1 MLGHSSSCGREIEG
15 YLDLIDQGICIFAP
29 DFTLKACNRPFR
41 ELLDYP
47 EELCSPGTPLIEFL
61 RIDCE
66 RGLHGDQTPEEVFEG
81 FRSEVLSAPSAVFE
95 TRLHNGQVI
104 EFARRR
110 APDGAVVCTFTN
122 ITGMRRAAE
131 ALERDSAIIRHLSDA
146 VAVTDLER
154 RIVYH
159 NPAFSRLFGLTPRDA
174 LHRRLPPEGF
184 ERAAMTEEEFARRLG
199 EQIAERGKHTF
210 QLELGPVG
218 EREELVVEGVIV
230 PRRDTSGDHVG
241 YIAVYRDVTEQT
253 RISRRLLRQ
262 DRIIA
267 QLSEA
272 VVIADTDCIATDC
285 NEAAERLFGYSRAE
299 LIGQH
304 IPTLLY
310 GEPTPGYPRGEDI
323 LASLKALHRW
333 SGEMLLKTK
342 NGGARLFDC
351 NVQPFFDEQ
360 GRHIGYIGVHRDV
373 TERRAAEDALRRQ
386 ALVMEHLS
394 EAVVV
399 TDAKGV
405 PEEFNACA
413 ERLLGLS
420 YLGEE
425 PAAIRERLALI
436 ARTVQREGRY
446 EGLYSFVDERGEEI
460 HMDAVGVALTTRPG
474 APPSIVSVHRD
485 ITERVRQE
493 REQKALQEQMERWKR
508 LETLGR
514 LAGGMAHDFNNV
526 LTPIIGYAHLVLHQL
541 DPDSRAAEDM
551 KRVIDG
557 METARD
563 MVRNI
568 LTFGQRVELKRRP
581 ISFDRTIDNAVDI
594 LTGMLPDNIRV
605 QRSLDCPGATIFGN
619 STQLHQIVMNLCTNA
634 VQAMPE
640 GGEIRILTDRGG
652 DWEARRR
659 EYDLPEGAHVRLVVE
674 DDGCGIPAKDIEH
687 IFEPFYTTKPKGK
700 GTGLGLSVVHGIVR
714 SHGGAITVHSEPGV
728 GTRFEI
734 YLPLAR
740 EGALGMAEDEAG
752 TPARAVPSATRRGR
766 HILVVDDESDVREM
780 LTRLLAEQ
788 GCTTQTAPHGRTAL
802 EIMERRLP
810 DLLITDRTM
819 PEMDGEALTR
829 AVHRRWPQLP
839 VILMSGMIDAQMIR
853 HHREWGAATI
863 LAKPILPS
871 ELQRA
876 IADAFESVARQERH
890 RHAG

>member
-1 MLGHSSSCGREIEG
+1 M
-15 YLDLIDQGICIFAP
+15 
-29 DFTLKACNRPFR
+29 
-41 ELLDYP
+41 
-47 EELCSPGTPLIEFL
+47 
-61 RIDCE
+61 
-66 RGLHGDQTPEEVFEG
+66 
-81 FRSEVLSAPSAVFE
+81 
-95 TRLHNGQVI
+95 
-104 EFARRR
+104 
-110 APDGAVVCTFTN
+110 CTFTN

-184 ERAAMTEEEFARRLG
+184 SRASMTEDAFARQLG
-199 EQIAERGKHTF
+199 EQIAERGKHAF
-210 QLELGPVG
+210 QLELGPIG

-230 PRRDTSGDHVG
+230 PRRDTSGDQVG

-285 NEAAERLFGYSRAE
+285 NEAAERLLGYSRSE

-304 IPTLLY
+304 IPSLLY
-310 GEPTPGYPRGEDI
+310 GDPTPGYPDGDDI
-323 LASLKALHRW
+323 LASLKSLHRW

-342 NGGARLFDC
+342 SGGPRLFDC

-420 YLGEE
+420 YLGRQ
-425 PAAIRERLALI
+425 PKAVRERLELI
-436 ARTVQREGRY
+436 AREVLLEGRY
-446 EGLYSFVDERGEEI
+446 EGLYSFTDERGEEV
-460 HMDAVGVALTTRPG
+460 HMDAVGVALATRPG

-541 DPDSRAAEDM
+541 EPDSRAAEDM

-568 LTFGQRVELKRRP
+568 LTFGQRVGMKRRP
-581 ISFDRTIDNAVDI
+581 ISFDRTIDNAIDI
-594 LTGMLPDNIRV
+594 LAGMLPDNIRV
-605 QRSLDCPGATIFGN
+605 RRSLDCPGATVFGN

-634 VQAMPE
+634 AQAMPD
-640 GGEIRILTDRGG
+640 GGEIRISTDRGG
-652 DWEARRR
+652 DWEVRRR
-659 EYDLPEGAHVRLVVE
+659 EYNLPEGAHVRLVVE
-674 DDGCGIPAKDIEH
+674 DDGCGIPTEEIEH

-714 SHGGAITVHSEPGV
+714 SHGGAITVLSEPGV
-728 GTRFEI
+728 GTRFEV

-740 EGALGMAEDEAG
+740 EGALGLAEDEADAPG
-752 TPARAVPSATRRGR
+752 LEAPRPEASGLRV
-766 HILVVDDESDVREM
+766 LVVDDEEDVREM
-780 LTRLLAEQ
+780 LSRLLEEK
-788 GCTTQTAPHGRTAL
+788 GYRVETAHHGRAAL
-802 EIMERRLP
+802 EAMEKHLP
-810 DLLITDRTM
+810 DLLISDRSM
-819 PEMDGEALTR
+819 PEMDGEALART
-829 AVHRRWPQLP
+829 AQQRWPDLP
-839 VILMSGMIDAQMIR
+839 IILMSGMIDAEMIR
-853 HHREWGAATI
+853 HYRDWGAATI
-863 LAKPILPS
+863 LAKPILPGELHQAIRTALSSVTS
-871 ELQRA
+871 EKMQ
-876 IADAFESVARQERH
+876 